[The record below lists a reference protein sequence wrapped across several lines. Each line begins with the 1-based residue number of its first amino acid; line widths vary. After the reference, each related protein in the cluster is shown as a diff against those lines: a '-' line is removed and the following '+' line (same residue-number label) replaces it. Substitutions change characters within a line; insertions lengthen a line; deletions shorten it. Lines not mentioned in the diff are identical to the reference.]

1 MNLLQRLNPEAL
13 AKIDQEALEFPGTV
27 AILKNQLLEV
37 DHVLDLKFETVLL
50 LTYSLQIELNYT
62 TINELFI

>member
-13 AKIDQEALEFPGTV
+13 AKIEEEALEFPGTV

-37 DHVLDLKFETVLL
+37 DHVLDLKFSSVIRL
-50 LTYSLQIELNYT
+50 SLILKIEIEFTN
-62 TINELFI
+62 INELFI

>member
-1 MNLLQRLNPEAL
+1 MNLLQRLNQKAF
-13 AKIDQEALEFPGTV
+13 AKLDQEALESPATI
-27 AILKNQLLEV
+27 ARLKNQLLEV

-62 TINELFI
+62 TVEELFI

>member
-13 AKIDQEALEFPGTV
+13 AKLDQEALEFPATV

-37 DHVLDLKFETVLL
+37 DHVLDLKFSSVFRL
-50 LTYSLQIELNYT
+50 SLILNIEIEFTN
-62 TINELFI
+62 INELFI

>member
-50 LTYSLQIELNYT
+50 LTYSLQIKLNYT

>member
-13 AKIDQEALEFPGTV
+13 AKIEIEALEFPATV

-37 DHVLDLKFETVLL
+37 DHVLDLNFSSVIRL
-50 LTYSLQIELNYT
+50 SLILNIEMQFT
-62 TINELFI
+62 KINELFV